1 MALTTSVRRGT
12 ARMRAAALVG
22 PGRVE
27 IVDVPVP
34 DPGSRQVRIRLEGC
48 GICGSNLPTWEG
60 RPWFR
65 YPFAPGAPGHEG
77 WGTVEAVGSEV
88 GDVREGDRV
97 ACLGAAA
104 FAEAEVADAASVVQ
118 LPPALTTAP
127 FPGEP
132 LACAVNVARRSDVQA
147 GMTVAVIGIGFLGAV
162 LVRLA
167 ASAGARV
174 VAITR
179 RPFALD
185 VARRMGASTLVP
197 LGDDLAATADAARA
211 AIGGALFDRVIEATG
226 AQQPLTLA
234 GELTRERGRLV
245 VAGYHQDGART
256 VNLQLWNW
264 RGLDVINAHER
275 DPAVYVDGMRAAV
288 ELVADGRL
296 DPRPLYTHTFPLAR
310 LGDAF
315 EAART
320 RPDGF
325 LKALVTT

>member
-1 MALTTSVRRGT
+1 
-12 ARMRAAALVG
+12 MRAAALVG

-27 IVDVPVP
+27 IVEVPVP
-34 DPGSRQVRIRLEGC
+34 DPGPRQVRIRLEGC

-77 WGTVEAVGSEV
+77 WGTVDAIGPEV
-88 GDVREGDRV
+88 GGVREGDRV

-104 FAEAEVADAASVVQ
+104 FADAEVADAASLVQ
-118 LPPALTTAP
+118 LPPALGAAA

-132 LACAVNVARRSDVQA
+132 LACAVNVARRSDVRA

-179 RPFALD
+179 RSFALD
-185 VARRMGASTLVP
+185 VARRMGASSLVP
-197 LGDDLAATADAARA
+197 LGDDLAATAEGARA
-211 AIGGALFDRVIEATG
+211 AIGGAPFDRVIEATG
-226 AQQPLTLA
+226 AQEPLTLA
-234 GELTRERGRLV
+234 GDLTRERGRLI

-275 DPAVYVDGMRAAV
+275 DPTVYVDGMRAAV
-288 ELVADGRL
+288 QLVADGRL
-296 DPRPLYTHTFPLAR
+296 DPRPLYTHTFPLSR

-315 EAART
+315 ESART

-325 LKALVTT
+325 LKALVTTA